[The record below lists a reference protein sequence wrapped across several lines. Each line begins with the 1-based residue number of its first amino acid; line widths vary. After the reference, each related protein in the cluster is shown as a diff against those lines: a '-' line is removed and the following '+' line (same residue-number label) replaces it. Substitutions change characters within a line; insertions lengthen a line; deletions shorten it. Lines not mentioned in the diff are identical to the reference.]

1 MPPGHRH
8 GRYLRQRL
16 LSNGRVKKVY
26 VQGDA
31 PFRMQAEDL
40 NRWYVRNSASQMV
53 PFSAFMSSKWTYGRR
68 CWSATTACLP
78 SRSSVNRRGVSSG
91 TAMAEVEKLVA
102 QLPAGIGFEW
112 TGSSYQE
119 RLSGNQAPMLYA
131 ISILFVFLCL
141 AALYESWSVPFAV
154 ILAVPLGIVGPCC
167 SPVSSACPTTCISRW
182 AC

>member
-1 MPPGHRH
+1 
-8 GRYLRQRL
+8 
-16 LSNGRVKKVY
+16 
-26 VQGDA
+26 
-31 PFRMQAEDL
+31 
-40 NRWYVRNSASQMV
+40 
-53 PFSAFMSSKWTYGRR
+53 
-68 CWSATTACLP
+68 
-78 SRSSVNRRGVSSG
+78 GVSSG

-154 ILAVPLGIVGPCC
+154 ILAVPLGIVGT
-167 SPVSSACPTTCISRW
+167 VLLTGI
-182 AC
+182 